1 MIIEIKDT
9 LVSMD
14 IITEEFCCDL
24 EACKG
29 KCCIIG
35 DAGAP
40 VSMDEVME
48 LENVLDEVWDDLSA
62 SAQAVIDKQGV
73 AYTDQEGDL
82 VTSIVNGKD
91 CVFTYY
97 DDLTLSLPDANGGE
111 RQCTIPNCCLCAT
124 EKAFRAGRTSWC
136 KPISCA
142 LYPIRVK
149 ELKNGLTALN
159 YHQWDICA
167 DGRRKG
173 RELHM
178 PVYKF
183 LRESLI
189 RRFGQEW
196 YDELCLVAE
205 EVKKQMG

>member
-62 SAQAVIDKQGV
+62 SAQTVIDKQGV

-183 LRESLI
+183 LREPLI

>member
-24 EACKG
+24 EVCKG

-73 AYTDQEGDL
+73 VYTDQEGDL

-183 LRESLI
+183 LREPLI